1 MTGGHFRTL
10 LPEDARKSTQY
21 PFCDVGFIVERSLDV
36 GVATRR
42 VSGVEDEAS

>member
-1 MTGGHFRTL
+1 
-10 LPEDARKSTQY
+10 LPEDARKCNQF
-21 PFCDVGFIVERSLDV
+21 PFCDVGFIVERPLDV